1 MGVFMVVIPSKK
13 KDKYNASMKYENYS
27 SYDYKLLYMS
37 QLTIQV
43 RYIDIVSGQYIVD
56 PIIVG

>member
-1 MGVFMVVIPSKK
+1 
-13 KDKYNASMKYENYS
+13 MKYENYY

-43 RYIDIVSGQYIVD
+43 RYIDIVSGQYTVD
-56 PIIVG
+56 PIIIG